1 MVFGNPANTK
11 EVRLMEQVIGR
22 VAATKDKGNSSQEF
36 YFWIA
41 PETQINPL
49 DLIVVHDKI
58 DAETNSPQQQHTE
71 PPETE
76 PAVTDL
82 SEEEPISE
90 PVVTTQSDEEPTLRK
105 VYAQILDI
113 TSYTDAESFL
123 EVFASTDFGNV
134 TLESD
139 VDRVAYSVAKAQ
151 VLRTSGSIRMPVQFN
166 SSVYLAGEADIM
178 ELLRVEELDEEY
190 KLPIGYIEQSD
201 VKVPVFMDARWLTGT
216 DGAHL
221 NVSGKS
227 RLAAKTSYV
236 LFLISSILQTQK
248 DTAVIIFN
256 VKGSDLLQIHKPNKL
271 LEADT
276 DDLSA
281 EDKQK
286 LEELEKAWETA
297 HLSAQP
303 FDEDKVYYFLPSHR
317 NNPNRINSDRV
328 NLPGNS
334 DDITSLPDN
343 YFVYRYSLDHAK
355 RKLRLLLSSLNITDA
370 QEAFISALDN
380 SDDLLQYN
388 TFIGLCTFLNNQ
400 ADSIRQGRN
409 RTYLNAIDS
418 TVRVTGR
425 HIESVTRHR
434 STGVFDYTNPTSES
448 GQHKLPSDFIKKSL
462 RAGQTL
468 VVDIARVNPS
478 EQQWVFADI
487 LTTVENI
494 MAENIDDDS
503 QSDELDKP
511 KKVAIFV
518 DELNKYAPSGR
529 SSPLTIDLI
538 DITSRGGSLGVILF
552 GAEQF
557 ASRIHP
563 EVYGN
568 CTNKAFGLTDPTEAG
583 TEPYRAFPIELK
595 NRLYE
600 LERGE
605 LLIDCDFFD
614 KPMRIKF
621 PRPACRK
628 QEDADSDSIIQSET
642 TEKGEDNAEN

>member
-1 MVFGNPANTK
+1 
-11 EVRLMEQVIGR
+11 MEKVIGR

-41 PETQINPL
+41 DETQINPL
-49 DLIVVHDKI
+49 DLIVVHDEIKAGI
-58 DAETNSPQQQHTE
+58 NSPQEQHIESSVTE
-71 PPETE
+71 RPITNLPEKE
-76 PAVTDL
+76 PN
-82 SEEEPISE
+82 
-90 PVVTTQSDEEPTLRK
+90 LRK

-123 EVFASTDFGNV
+123 EVFASTNFGDV
-134 TLESD
+134 TLESE
-139 VDRVAYSVAKAQ
+139 VDRVAYNVAKAQ

-236 LFLISSILQTQK
+236 LFLISSILQTQR

-276 DDLSA
+276 DALSD

-286 LEELEKAWETA
+286 LVELENAWETA

-303 FDEDKVYYFLPSHR
+303 FAEDKVYYFLPSHR
-317 NNPNRINSDRV
+317 SDPNRVNSDRV
-328 NLPGNS
+328 NLPRNS
-334 DDITSLPDN
+334 DDITLLPDN

-370 QEAFISALDN
+370 QEAFLSALDN
-380 SDDLLQYN
+380 EDLQPT
-388 TFIGLCTFLNNQ
+388 TFNGLCSFLTERENSLRGGGNYLG
-400 ADSIRQGRN
+400 AIATTIRSVRRGIDNVTRN
-409 RTYLNAIDS
+409 RT
-418 TVRVTGR
+418 
-425 HIESVTRHR
+425 
-434 STGVFDYTNPTSES
+434 TGVFDYTNPTSES
-448 GQHKLPSDFIKKSL
+448 PRHKLPSDFIKKSL

-468 VVDIARVNPS
+468 VVDIARVNPA

-487 LTTVENI
+487 LTTVESR
-494 MAENIDDDS
+494 MAENIDDDN
-503 QSDELDKP
+503 QSGGLDKP

-583 TEPYRAFPIELK
+583 TEPYRAFPTELK

-614 KPMRIKF
+614 KPLRIKF

-628 QEDADSDSIIQSET
+628 QEDADSAPINQAEI
-642 TEKGEDNAEN
+642 TEKGVDNEGN

>member
-11 EVRLMEQVIGR
+11 EVRFMKEVIGR
-22 VAATKDKGNSSQEF
+22 VAATKGDGNSSKEF

-41 PETQINPL
+41 SETLINPL

-58 DAETNSPQQQHTE
+58 NVKTAETKSPQSQGND
-71 PPETE
+71 PETE
-76 PAVTDL
+76 PLDRV
-82 SEEEPISE
+82 
-90 PVVTTQSDEEPTLRK
+90 EPTERK

-113 TSYTDAESFL
+113 ISYTDAESFL

-139 VDRVAYSVAKAQ
+139 VDRITYNVAKAQ
-151 VLRTSGSIRMPVQFN
+151 VLGTSGSIRMPVQFN

-178 ELLRVEELDEEY
+178 ELLRVEELKEEY
-190 KLPIGYIEQSD
+190 KLPIGYIEQSG
-201 VKVPVFMDARWLTGT
+201 VRVPVCIDARWLTGP

-256 VKGSDLLQIHKPNKL
+256 VKGSDLLQIHEPNRL
-271 LEADT
+271 LKT
-276 DDLSA
+276 DIDALSV
-281 EDKQK
+281 EDKEK
-286 LEELEKAWETA
+286 LKDLEKSWDSA
-297 HLSAQP
+297 LLKAQP
-303 FDEDKVYYFLPSHR
+303 FEEDKVYYFLPSHR
-317 NNPNRINSDRV
+317 SDPKRVNSDRV
-328 NLPGNS
+328 NLPGDS
-334 DDITSLPDN
+334 DDITSLPDK

-355 RKLRLLLSSLNITDA
+355 GKLKLLLSSLNITDA
-370 QEAFISALDN
+370 QEAFINALDN
-380 SDDLLQYN
+380 EELQHD
-388 TFIGLCTFLNNQ
+388 TFMSLCNYLSNHANSMRSN
-400 ADSIRQGRN
+400 DN
-409 RTYLNAIDS
+409 YLNAVAS
-418 TVRVTGR
+418 TVRVTRR
-425 HIESVTRHR
+425 HIESVTRNR
-434 STGVFDYTNPTSES
+434 TTGVFDYQNPTIES
-448 GQHKLPSDFIKKSL
+448 SQHKLPSDFIKESL
-462 RAGQTL
+462 KAGQTL
-468 VVDIARVNPS
+468 VVDIARVNPA
-478 EQQWVFADI
+478 EQQWIFADI

-494 MAENIDDDS
+494 MAENIDEHG
-503 QSDELDKP
+503 QSDGLNRP
-511 KKVAIFV
+511 KKIAIFV

-529 SSPLTIDLI
+529 SSPLTLDLI

-557 ASRIHP
+557 ASRLHP

-568 CTNKAFGLTDPTEAG
+568 CANKAFGLTDPTEAG
-583 TEPYRAFPIELK
+583 TEPYRAFPTELK

-605 LLIDCDFFD
+605 LLIDCDFFG
-614 KPMRIKF
+614 KPLRVKF

-628 QEDADSDSIIQSET
+628 QEDADGDSVPISQLEDSEN
-642 TEKGEDNAEN
+642 EVEVDNESN